1 VSVGLAR
8 SAGLISVATMGSR
21 VLGLV
26 RNFSIAYFF
35 GAGDA
40 VDAYNVAAR
49 LPVLL
54 RELFAE
60 GSMSA
65 AFVPTF
71 TRTLKDGGPQ
81 AAWRLASQVIN
92 ALLLVT
98 GSIVVIGIV
107 FADPLVTL
115 YAGDYGDTPGKL
127 ELTIELTRIT
137 MPFLTLIALAAVFMG
152 MLNAMRRFFLPALS
166 PAMFNVGLILGAVLS
181 GWVGTTLGV
190 QPIVSLAVGFVLG
203 GFAQMAVQW
212 PTLRRAGFRHQW
224 VLDPRDRGL
233 REVLMLMGP
242 GTVGQAA
249 GQINLLVS
257 TILATSL
264 GEGAISWLMYAFTF
278 MYLPI
283 GIFGVS
289 VSTASIPDLALHAGS
304 RAWSEM
310 RKVLSA
316 ALRLMLMLTVPSS
329 VGLIVLAAPI
339 IELTLQYGA
348 FSPDDTRAVATALM
362 VYAPGLMGYSI
373 VKIATPSFYAMQDA
387 RTPVTISIVAV
398 RSSERMTTTKGFWDS
413 NPSAPPAA
421 AVRSPGVSGWPVRGL
436 RSGRIETTRSTP
448 STADNESRSSINR
461 SKLSTEANVSPSGS
475 LATTLIGSAVAYL
488 SCRAWN
494 VSPVSLPSST
504 KEATSALKSIRNS
517 ISAAAMVIA
526 AVSARTCLECATITR
541 AIDCMARA

>member
-1 VSVGLAR
+1 MSVGLAR

-92 ALLLVT
+92 ALLIVT

-224 VLDPRDRGL
+224 VLDPHDRGL

-398 RSSERMTTTKGFWDS
+398 LS
-413 NPSAPPAA
+413 NVVLSLALVGPLGY
-421 AVRSPGVSGWPVRGL
+421 VGL
-436 RSGRIETTRSTP
+436 
-448 STADNESRSSINR
+448 A
-461 SKLSTEANVSPSGS
+461 
-475 LATTLIGSAVAYL
+475 LATTLASTINASLLWLLLSRRIGGLDGRRVLRAAVKITVA
-488 SCRAWN
+488 SIVMGVVAWY
-494 VSPVSLPSST
+494 VEAGLHGVFTDPSMPWRLVRVGG
-504 KEATSALKSIRNS
+504 AI
-517 ISAAAMVIA
+517 AAALVTVALMALVLRIEEFTVA
-526 AVSARTCLECATITR
+526 ARRLGARFR
-541 AIDCMARA
+541 G

>member
-1 VSVGLAR
+1 VSIGLAR
-8 SAGLISVATMGSR
+8 SAGLIGLATMGSR
-21 VLGLV
+21 VLGLA

-71 TRTLKDGGPQ
+71 TRTLNDGGPA

-92 ALLLVT
+92 ALLIVT
-98 GSIVVIGIV
+98 GLIVVAGIV

-115 YAGDYGDTPGKL
+115 YAGDYGETPGKL
-127 ELTIELTRIT
+127 ELTIQLTRIT

-166 PAMFNVGLILGAVLS
+166 PAMFNVGLIAGAVAS
-181 GWVGTTLGV
+181 AWVGSVFGV
-190 QPIVSLAVGFVLG
+190 EPIVSLAIGFVLG
-203 GFAQMAVQW
+203 GFGQMAVQW

-224 VLDPRDRGL
+224 VLNPRDRGL
-233 REVLMLMGP
+233 REVLTLMGP
-242 GTVGQAA
+242 GTIGQAA

-257 TILATSL
+257 TILATGL
-264 GEGAISWLMYAFTF
+264 GEGAISWLMYAFNF

-289 VSTASIPDLALHAGS
+289 VSTASIPDLAVHAGTK
-304 RAWSEM
+304 AWLEM
-310 RKVLSA
+310 RRVLSA

-329 VGLIVLAAPI
+329 IGLMVLASPI

-348 FSPDDTRAVATALM
+348 FTPDDTRAVAAALL

-387 RTPVTISIVAV
+387 RTPVTISIMAV
-398 RSSERMTTTKGFWDS
+398 LS
-413 NPSAPPAA
+413 NVVLSLALVGPL
-421 AVRSPGVSGWPVRGL
+421 GYLGL
-436 RSGRIETTRSTP
+436 
-448 STADNESRSSINR
+448 A
-461 SKLSTEANVSPSGS
+461 
-475 LATTLIGSAVAYL
+475 LATTLASTLNAGLLLLLLSRRIEGLDGARVLRAFLKITLASAVMGVV
-488 SCRAWN
+488 AWL
-494 VSPVSLPSST
+494 VEAWLHGLLPDPVVMARVLRVT
-504 KEATSALKSIRNS
+504 GAITAALVTLGL
-517 ISAAAMVIA
+517 MA
-526 AVSARTCLECATITR
+526 AVLRIEEFTLAVRRLGGR
-541 AIDCMARA
+541 FRG

>member
-1 VSVGLAR
+1 
-8 SAGLISVATMGSR
+8 MGSR
-21 VLGLV
+21 VLGLA
-26 RNFSIAYFF
+26 RNFCIAYFF

-71 TRTLKDGGPQ
+71 TRTLARGGPA

-98 GSIVVIGIV
+98 GLIVVAGVV
-107 FADPLVTL
+107 FAEPLVGL

-127 ELTIELTRIT
+127 ELTIQLTRIT
-137 MPFLTLIALAAVFMG
+137 MPFLLLIALAAVFMG

-166 PAMFNVGLILGAVLS
+166 PAMFNVGLILGAVTS
-181 GWVGTTLGV
+181 SWVGSTFGV
-190 QPIVSLAVGFVLG
+190 HPVVGLAVGFVLG
-203 GFAQMAVQW
+203 GFGQMAVQW
-212 PTLRRAGFRHQW
+212 PALHRAGFRHQW
-224 VLDPRDRGL
+224 VLDLRDAGL
-233 REVLMLMGP
+233 HEVLILMGP

-257 TILATSL
+257 TILATGL
-264 GEGAISWLMYAFTF
+264 GEGALSWLMYAFTF

-304 RAWSEM
+304 QAWQQM
-310 RKVLSA
+310 RRVLSA

-329 VGLIVLAAPI
+329 VGLMVLAAPI

-348 FSPDDTRAVATALM
+348 FTAGDTRAVAAALL

-387 RTPVTISIVAV
+387 RTPVMISVTAVLTNVVLSLAFVGPFGYLGLALATTIASTVNAGLLLLLLSRRIDGLDGARVLTSFAKIALASAVMGAAAWWVEAGLHALLPDPDVASRLARV
-398 RSSERMTTTKGFWDS
+398 TG
-413 NPSAPPAA
+413 AIAA
-421 AVRSPGVSGWPVRGL
+421 AVATLGL
-436 RSGRIETTRSTP
+436 MATMLRIEEFTLAVERVTR
-448 STADNESRSSINR
+448 RFR
-461 SKLSTEANVSPSGS
+461 
-475 LATTLIGSAVAYL
+475 
-488 SCRAWN
+488 R
-494 VSPVSLPSST
+494 
-504 KEATSALKSIRNS
+504 
-517 ISAAAMVIA
+517 
-526 AVSARTCLECATITR
+526 
-541 AIDCMARA
+541 

>member
-1 VSVGLAR
+1 MGLAR
-8 SAGLISVATMGSR
+8 SAGLIGIATMGSR
-21 VLGLV
+21 VLGLA
-26 RNFSIAYFF
+26 RNFCIAYFF

-71 TRTLKDGGPQ
+71 TRTLASGGQP

-92 ALLLVT
+92 ALLIVT
-98 GSIVVIGIV
+98 GLIVVAGIV
-107 FADPLVTL
+107 FAEPLVGL

-127 ELTIELTRIT
+127 ELTIQLTRIT
-137 MPFLTLIALAAVFMG
+137 MPFLALIALAAVFMG
-152 MLNAMRRFFLPALS
+152 MLNAMRRFFLPAIS
-166 PAMFNVGLILGAVLS
+166 PAMFNVGLIIGAIAS
-181 GWVGTTLGV
+181 SWVGSVFGV

-203 GFAQMAVQW
+203 GFLQMAVQW
-212 PTLRRAGFRHQW
+212 PALHRAGFRHQW
-224 VLDPRDRGL
+224 VLNLRDPGL
-233 REVLMLMGP
+233 HEVLILMGP
-242 GTVGQAA
+242 GTIGQAA

-264 GEGAISWLMYAFTF
+264 GSGALSWLMYAFTF

-289 VSTASIPDLALHAGS
+289 VSTASIPELAVHAGTK
-304 RAWSEM
+304 AWQEM
-310 RKVLSA
+310 RRVLSA

-329 VGLIVLAAPI
+329 VGLMVLAIPI

-348 FSPDDTRAVATALM
+348 FTPADTRAVAAALL

-398 RSSERMTTTKGFWDS
+398 LS
-413 NPSAPPAA
+413 N
-421 AVRSPGVSGWPVRGL
+421 VGL
-436 RSGRIETTRSTP
+436 SLAFVGP
-448 STADNESRSSINR
+448 FGYLGLA
-461 SKLSTEANVSPSGS
+461 
-475 LATTLIGSAVAYL
+475 LATTIASTLNAGLLLLVLSRRIEGLDGTRVLRSFAKITLASIVMGAVAWWAEAGL
-488 SCRAWN
+488 HALLPTPDV
-494 VSPVSLPSST
+494 VSRLLRVSGAIAVAV
-504 KEATSALKSIRNS
+504 ATLGLMATTLRLEEFTL
-517 ISAAAMVIA
+517 
-526 AVSARTCLECATITR
+526 AVRRVTGR
-541 AIDCMARA
+541 FRG